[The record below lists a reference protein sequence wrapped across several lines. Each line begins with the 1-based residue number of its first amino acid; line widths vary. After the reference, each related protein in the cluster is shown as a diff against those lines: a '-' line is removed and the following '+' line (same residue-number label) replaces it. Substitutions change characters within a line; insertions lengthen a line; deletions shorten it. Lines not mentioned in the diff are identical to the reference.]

1 MLIKNDKL
9 IGSPVISIQASAPVA
24 TLSEPIID
32 PDSLKIIAFRVSGPA
47 ASPSANLLAVSS
59 IREYSNYGA
68 IIDSEEE
75 FVADDDIVKIRN
87 ILDLNFHLL
96 NLRVETKKGTNLG
109 KISGFTVAPEDFL
122 LQQLIVKRPMV
133 KSFIDPE
140 LTIPRQEVV
149 EVTDTKIIVRDEE
162 KVIRERAAKEDFIPN
177 FVNPFR
183 EPGFA
188 PVQTET
194 PDDKDN

>member
-9 IGSPVISIQASAPVA
+9 LCSPVISIQASAPVA

-32 PDSLKIIAFRVSGPA
+32 PNSLKIVAFRISGPA
-47 ASPSANLLAVSS
+47 ASPSASLLAVSS
-59 IREYSNYGA
+59 IREYSSYGA
-68 IIDSEEE
+68 IIDTEDE
-75 FVADDDIVKIRN
+75 FVADDDIVKIKN
-87 ILDLNFHLL
+87 ILELNFHLI

-109 KISGFTVAPEDFL
+109 KISGFTVTPEDFI
-122 LQQLIVKRPMV
+122 LQQLLVKRPLV

-140 LTIPRQEVV
+140 LTSPRQEVV

-162 KVIRERAAKEDFIPN
+162 KVIRERATKEDFIPN

-188 PVQTET
+188 PIQTKT